1 MLGYKQIEE
10 GLKAFTL
17 AGKETK
23 IGERI
28 KLEASKITQALR
40 LINKTMS
47 EAKIMEAWINMWGDK
62 LDCNK

>member
-1 MLGYKQIEE
+1 MTHKQITE
-10 GLKAFTL
+10 GVRAFTL

-28 KLEASKITQALR
+28 KLEPSKIQQALR

-47 EAKIMEAWINMWGDK
+47 ESKMIKAWINM
-62 LDCNK
+62 